1 MPLGTRGGVAP
12 PGPPEDCAFA
22 AFCAGTSRRRPI
34 ARACLTEIF
43 IGRPPERDFQATRL
57 DREVPSYRPIGAG
70 QVDFQVLL
78 EVPQMEQGR
87 PDRAGTVPEGRAVN
101 VVGHA
106 AKAERFS
113 EEMQQV
119 TKVFLSSLCERFF
132 QLEALLWLSG
142 QSVV

>member
-1 MPLGTRGGVAP
+1 M
-12 PGPPEDCAFA
+12 
-22 AFCAGTSRRRPI
+22 
-34 ARACLTEIF
+34 
-43 IGRPPERDFQATRL
+43 L
-57 DREVPSYRPIGAG
+57 DRNIHWAPSRAGFSGDEARPRGTSYRPIGAG

-119 TKVFLSSLCERFF
+119 TKVFLSSLCDRFF